1 RAPSIAYCAAHVGGV
16 RRIRAIRLAESG
28 GPMHQRKLDRKRRRL
43 LAEGATRPLA
53 PHSAMW
59 LDGPVAGPHDSIV
72 KAFFANTEDAASAL
86 ASALPN
92 AIAER
97 IDWSSLRHANLNLV
111 DRKLRAYFSDI
122 VFTARIQEH
131 EVILYVLL
139 EHQSTNDPLMPFR
152 MLRYCVLLWDAFLKD
167 NPDSKQLPALIPVV
181 LHHGQQSWTSPTE
194 LSEIIDLPDD
204 VQRLAGNHI
213 PNFRFLLDDLSAV
226 DDETLR

>member
-1 RAPSIAYCAAHVGGV
+1 RRPEPSGSDEALHCHGCRRRRRSDRHRCSRRLCAAWRIWSPRFVLVRFASLGIRKGTLPPLRASGITRPPQSRAPSIAYCAAHVGGV

-139 EHQSTNDPLMPFR
+139 EHQSTNDPLMPFGVR
-152 MLRYCVLLWDAFLKD
+152 
-167 NPDSKQLPALIPVV
+167 
-181 LHHGQQSWTSPTE
+181 
-194 LSEIIDLPDD
+194 
-204 VQRLAGNHI
+204 
-213 PNFRFLLDDLSAV
+213 
-226 DDETLR
+226 